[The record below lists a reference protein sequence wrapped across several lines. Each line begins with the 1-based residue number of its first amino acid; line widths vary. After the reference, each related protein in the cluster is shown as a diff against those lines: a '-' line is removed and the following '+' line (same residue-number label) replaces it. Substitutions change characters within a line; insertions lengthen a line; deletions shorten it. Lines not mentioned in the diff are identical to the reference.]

1 MIFSF
6 VGCWIFIRNTKP
18 DSKRLKKKKKKGEIM
33 AAALIGSFFFH

>member
-18 DSKRLKKKKKKGEIM
+18 DSKRLKKKKKGEIM

>member
-18 DSKRLKKKKKKGEIM
+18 DSKRLKKKKGEIM